1 MSYIKGIKNEE
12 LLKAISDNTYN
23 SILITESN
31 LELPGPKV
39 VYVNEA
45 FIDNTGYTLE
55 DLKDKTP
62 RVLQGEETDR
72 KLLDELKAKCIK
84 GEFFSGTTIN
94 YRKDGTKYY
103 VQWNISPIK
112 NKQNEI
118 THYVSIQRNITKEL
132 ETITTLQKI
141 IDLQQNIVV
150 VTDGLRLTYVN
161 ESFKNFFNVESIEEF
176 LEQDDC
182 ICSRFNEV
190 EGFYYKKTADENW
203 IENLQKLPSESRIV
217 TMLDR
222 KFLPHG
228 FFVSINDFGDNKD
241 IITFTDIT
249 ESIGEKESLKHKAYH
264 DNLSGAY
271 NREFLNVHFEK
282 YKKSVQK
289 EHLKMGLIMFDIDH
303 FKQVNDTY
311 GHNVGDE
318 VIKKI
323 VTVAKDTIRS
333 NDYLIRWGGEE
344 FIVLTKVKTIKQLKT
359 IAEHI
364 RTAIENDNFAPVPK
378 VTSSFGITLGD
389 LNDTLGSTVQKAD
402 DALYIAKEQGRN
414 QVIESLLL

>member
-1 MSYIKGIKNEE
+1 MYQ
-12 LLKAISDNTYN
+12 
-23 SILITESN
+23 
-31 LELPGPKV
+31 
-39 VYVNEA
+39 
-45 FIDNTGYTLE
+45 
-55 DLKDKTP
+55 
-62 RVLQGEETDR
+62 R
-72 KLLDELKAKCIK
+72 
-84 GEFFSGTTIN
+84 EFFSGTTIN